1 MVREALQVTEVA
13 IKLSALG
20 IKNALA
26 LSLAYAKENPK
37 VKGKTSLDRL
47 LREGKE
53 LKIIAL
59 QSKDVGQFKEL
70 AKQYGVLFAVVKDKA
85 QNEKVDVMFKAEDVA
100 KLNRIYEQLG
110 YAIPKVT
117 TADRKK
123 DPTRRQSGDSLL
135 TRGKNPLDIDPRPSV
150 RATIMALKKAARTA
164 AQAQDKVQDMT
175 AKEERSMYEQRL
187 PIEEWKA
194 KKQAELKETIAAQRS
209 ALQEVVQDGQRL
221 ADYLY
226 GRGRL
231 GSHITSGNAALVLQ
245 TLPQAR
251 VVLTSR
257 DWDKFGRRVN
267 KGAKGIPQLVRVNGY
282 YNVGSIFDVS
292 MTYGNK
298 PYPIPEIKP
307 EQMDKAI
314 KELERLSPVNIIFQ
328 NEGVVG
334 YDAEQHAIVF
344 PTAMP
349 QCEVLARLPAEIVIA
364 TAEQHTPGISQA
376 PYLRKTAMA
385 VSVEFCGRFSL
396 PMPDTAATTLDGMGT
411 LIPPGEERKTLEEIR
426 ELSVTIGD
434 TVEKAL
440 GLQRG
445 QSAPQRDEAR

>member
-1 MVREALQVTEVA
+1 
-13 IKLSALG
+13 
-20 IKNALA
+20 
-26 LSLAYAKENPK
+26 
-37 VKGKTSLDRL
+37 
-47 LREGKE
+47 
-53 LKIIAL
+53 
-59 QSKDVGQFKEL
+59 
-70 AKQYGVLFAVVKDKA
+70 
-85 QNEKVDVMFKAEDVA
+85 
-100 KLNRIYEQLG
+100 
-110 YAIPKVT
+110 
-117 TADRKK
+117 
-123 DPTRRQSGDSLL
+123 
-135 TRGKNPLDIDPRPSV
+135 
-150 RATIMALKKAARTA
+150 
-164 AQAQDKVQDMT
+164 
-175 AKEERSMYEQRL
+175 MYEQRL

-194 KKQAELKETIAAQRS
+194 KKQAELKETIAAQKS
-209 ALQEVVQDGQRL
+209 VLQEVVQDGQRL

-251 VVLTSR
+251 AVLTAK

-334 YDAEQHAIVF
+334 YDAEQHVIVF

-396 PMPDTAATTLDGMGT
+396 PMPDTAAATLDGM
-411 LIPPGEERKTLEEIR
+411 
-426 ELSVTIGD
+426 D
-434 TVEKAL
+434 THIH
-440 GLQRG
+440 
-445 QSAPQRDEAR
+445 PARNAKHWKKFGNCL

>member
-1 MVREALQVTEVA
+1 
-13 IKLSALG
+13 
-20 IKNALA
+20 
-26 LSLAYAKENPK
+26 
-37 VKGKTSLDRL
+37 
-47 LREGKE
+47 
-53 LKIIAL
+53 
-59 QSKDVGQFKEL
+59 
-70 AKQYGVLFAVVKDKA
+70 
-85 QNEKVDVMFKAEDVA
+85 
-100 KLNRIYEQLG
+100 
-110 YAIPKVT
+110 
-117 TADRKK
+117 
-123 DPTRRQSGDSLL
+123 
-135 TRGKNPLDIDPRPSV
+135 
-150 RATIMALKKAARTA
+150 
-164 AQAQDKVQDMT
+164 
-175 AKEERSMYEQRL
+175 MYEQRL

-194 KKQAELKETIAAQRS
+194 KKQAELKETIAAQKS
-209 ALQEVVQDGQRL
+209 VLQEVVQDGQRL

-245 TLPQAR
+245 TLPRAR
-251 VVLTSR
+251 AVLTAK

-349 QCEVLARLPAEIVIA
+349 QREVLARLPAESLLQPQSS
-364 TAEQHTPGISQA
+364 T
-376 PYLRKTAMA
+376 RR
-385 VSVEFCGRFSL
+385 VSLKRPIYEKRRWQYRWNFVGGFLCRCPIPL
-396 PMPDTAATTLDGMGT
+396 PLFWTGW
-411 LIPPGEERKTLEEIR
+411 IPTFHP
-426 ELSVTIGD
+426 
-434 TVEKAL
+434 
-440 GLQRG
+440 
-445 QSAPQRDEAR
+445 ARNAKHWKKFGNCL

>member
-1 MVREALQVTEVA
+1 
-13 IKLSALG
+13 
-20 IKNALA
+20 
-26 LSLAYAKENPK
+26 
-37 VKGKTSLDRL
+37 
-47 LREGKE
+47 
-53 LKIIAL
+53 
-59 QSKDVGQFKEL
+59 
-70 AKQYGVLFAVVKDKA
+70 
-85 QNEKVDVMFKAEDVA
+85 
-100 KLNRIYEQLG
+100 
-110 YAIPKVT
+110 
-117 TADRKK
+117 
-123 DPTRRQSGDSLL
+123 
-135 TRGKNPLDIDPRPSV
+135 
-150 RATIMALKKAARTA
+150 
-164 AQAQDKVQDMT
+164 
-175 AKEERSMYEQRL
+175 MYEQRL

-194 KKQAELKETIAAQRS
+194 KKQAELKETIAGQRS
-209 ALQEVVQDGQRL
+209 VLQEVVQDGQRL

-231 GSHITSGNAALVLQ
+231 GSHITSGNTALVLQ

-251 VVLTSR
+251 AVLAAK

-349 QCEVLARLPAEIVIA
+349 QREVLARLPAEIVIA

>member
-1 MVREALQVTEVA
+1 
-13 IKLSALG
+13 
-20 IKNALA
+20 
-26 LSLAYAKENPK
+26 
-37 VKGKTSLDRL
+37 
-47 LREGKE
+47 
-53 LKIIAL
+53 
-59 QSKDVGQFKEL
+59 
-70 AKQYGVLFAVVKDKA
+70 
-85 QNEKVDVMFKAEDVA
+85 
-100 KLNRIYEQLG
+100 
-110 YAIPKVT
+110 
-117 TADRKK
+117 
-123 DPTRRQSGDSLL
+123 
-135 TRGKNPLDIDPRPSV
+135 
-150 RATIMALKKAARTA
+150 
-164 AQAQDKVQDMT
+164 
-175 AKEERSMYEQRL
+175 MYEQRL

-251 VVLTSR
+251 AVLTAK

-267 KGAKGIPQLVRVNGY
+267 KGAKGIPQLMRVNGY

-292 MTYGNK
+292 LTYGNK

-328 NEGVVG
+328 NEGVVR
-334 YDAEQHAIVF
+334 YDAERHAIVF

-349 QCEVLARLPAEIVIA
+349 QREVLARLPAEIVIA

-385 VSVEFCGRFSL
+385 VSVEFCRGVFL
-396 PMPDTAATTLDGMGT
+396 PVFLLHFGGHTVQFVVVLPQRCF
-411 LIPPGEERKTLEEIR
+411 RKARVEPVNAYIS
-426 ELSVTIGD
+426 LSVFMAHGHVFHTQAIFDRVAHVLQFENKTI
-434 TVEKAL
+434 KAVGGSNSL
-440 GLQRG
+440 FHIFANHSTHGGLAG
-445 QSAPQRDEAR
+445 LAA

>member
-1 MVREALQVTEVA
+1 
-13 IKLSALG
+13 
-20 IKNALA
+20 
-26 LSLAYAKENPK
+26 
-37 VKGKTSLDRL
+37 
-47 LREGKE
+47 
-53 LKIIAL
+53 
-59 QSKDVGQFKEL
+59 
-70 AKQYGVLFAVVKDKA
+70 
-85 QNEKVDVMFKAEDVA
+85 
-100 KLNRIYEQLG
+100 
-110 YAIPKVT
+110 
-117 TADRKK
+117 
-123 DPTRRQSGDSLL
+123 
-135 TRGKNPLDIDPRPSV
+135 
-150 RATIMALKKAARTA
+150 
-164 AQAQDKVQDMT
+164 
-175 AKEERSMYEQRL
+175 MYEQRL

-194 KKQAELKETIAAQRS
+194 KKQAELKETIAAQKS
-209 ALQEVVQDGQRL
+209 VLQEVVQDGQRL

-251 VVLTSR
+251 AILTAK

-334 YDAEQHAIVF
+334 YDAEQHA
-344 PTAMP
+344 
-349 QCEVLARLPAEIVIA
+349 
-364 TAEQHTPGISQA
+364 PGISQA
-376 PYLRKTAMA
+376 PYLRKTSMA

-396 PMPDTAATTLDGMGT
+396 PMPDTAAATLDGMDT
-411 LIPPGEERKTLEEIR
+411 HIPPDEERKTLEEIR